1 MTSLLVWF
9 AVAAA
14 VDAPITEVTVYSDGA
29 RIVRTA
35 AISTGGAQVVE
46 LPVLPQSVDLAS
58 IRVESTGA
66 EVKRVELVRLE
77 DDALPP
83 GEAKKLVTALQGV
96 DDALAKMN
104 GELQALARQI
114 ASLNRIAPVAPSLD
128 PLKAPPKLNA
138 AGWTSAMTFVADAL
152 AKSQTRQRELAV
164 KQQALTVQREV
175 LAAKAAAIGATQTR
189 FGWKVLA
196 HLAGPSPSL
205 RLVYFVSNA
214 RWFPLYDLTLNP
226 DTSKVTIA
234 FSGQVS
240 QESGE
245 DWADAALTLST
256 AIPSTA
262 TTLPKLLTWKI
273 GERERFIPTP
283 SPMLNTVKPP
293 PSVPPLPG
301 PAAENALLRNRLAQA
316 AAPNGEPM
324 PPEAPMALLDNR
336 ADRDVSNQKQR
347 PKQNAPRA
355 EMERSVQVSSDSPAP
370 SGGFFSSREESAPY
384 QPTFGFSL
392 APPPGYPV
400 PRYGAELPAGAAGG
414 YELAYPSVQR
424 ETVPSG
430 KGARKVALFS
440 EAWPVK
446 VERKLFP
453 ALFPEA
459 FLVAELKNPS
469 TRPLPGG
476 AANLFVG
483 DDPAGVARLKLVAP
497 GEAFTL
503 PLGID
508 RALKPVRN
516 VKVVQSETGLINKD
530 EVTRYDVTLELA
542 NPYRQPVS
550 IRLIDQQPVA
560 KQKEVEVKLLETKPE
575 AIADKRTGALEW
587 RLTVPAGQKT
597 VVTFAYTV
605 KRPKGWLMQQV
616 EVAP

>member
-9 AVAAA
+9 ALAAA
-14 VDAPITEVTVYSDGA
+14 VDVPITEVTVYSDGA
-29 RIVRTA
+29 RIVRTGA
-35 AISTGGAQVVE
+35 ASGQLIEFPA
-46 LPVLPQSVDLAS
+46 LPQAVDAAS

-66 EVKRVELVRLE
+66 EVRRVELIRLE

-83 GEAKKLVTALQGV
+83 GEAKALVTALRAV
-96 DDALAKMN
+96 DDELSKVN
-104 GELQALARQI
+104 GESQALARQI
-114 ASLNRIAPVAPSLD
+114 ASLNLIAPVTPSGD

-138 AGWTSAMTFVADAL
+138 AGWTAAMAFVADTL
-152 AKSQTRQRELAV
+152 AQSQTRQRELSV
-164 KQQALTVQREV
+164 RQQVLTLQREG
-175 LAAKAAAIGATQTR
+175 LAAKAAALGATQTR
-189 FGWKVLA
+189 YGWKVLA
-196 HLAGPSPSL
+196 HLSGPASSL
-205 RLVYFVSNA
+205 RLVYFVRNA
-214 RWFPLYDLTLNP
+214 RWFPLYDLSLNP
-226 DTSKVTIA
+226 DTGKVTIA

-256 AIPSTA
+256 AVPSTA

-283 SPMLNTVKPP
+283 SPMAEAVKPP
-293 PSVPPLPG
+293 PPVPALPETV
-301 PAAENALLRNRLAQA
+301 PENALLRNRLAMA
-316 AAPNGEPM
+316 VGLKNEPM
-324 PPEAPMALLDNR
+324 APPEAPAPMPAR
-336 ADRDVSNQKQR
+336 EAERVSMTVAADSA
-347 PKQNAPRA
+347 APR
-355 EMERSVQVSSDSPAP
+355 
-370 SGGFFSSREESAPY
+370 GGFFSSLELGSASRAPA
-384 QPTFGFSL
+384 PTFGFSL
-392 APPPGYPV
+392 APPPGDGV
-400 PRYGAELPAGAAGG
+400 PSAG
-414 YELAYPSVQR
+414 YELSWPSVQR
-424 ETVPSG
+424 ESIPSG

-446 VERKLFP
+446 VERKVFP

-469 TRPLPGG
+469 KQPLPGG
-476 AANLFVG
+476 VANLFVG

-516 VKVVQSETGLINKD
+516 VKVVQSETGLISKD
-530 EVTRYDVTLELA
+530 EVARYDVTLELA

-550 IRLIDQQPVA
+550 IRLIDQQPVS
-560 KQKEVEVKLLETKPE
+560 KQKEVEVKLLETKP
-575 AIADKRTGALEW
+575 AATADKRTGALEW
-587 RLTVPAGQKT
+587 RLTIPAGQKT

-605 KRPKGWLMQQV
+605 KRPKGWLMQQS